1 MSAEIIDAS
10 ARVHGVS
17 VADILSES
25 RERKFM
31 PARQAIAVL
40 LDARGMD
47 ATQIARI
54 LNRAHNSSARSLLD
68 AYFAT
73 ATPEREAQIDAVRI
87 VAMVSD
93 LSRVVKKTPASV
105 N

>member
-47 ATQIARI
+47 ATQIARL